1 MEVSRD
7 GILFHAR
14 REGLALGAYQDGKH
28 MSIGFGS
35 NKPGLRQGDTIT
47 VPEAFKDLVQNI
59 RDRERLLN
67 VLLKV
72 DVKQH
77 QYDALSSLLYQA
89 GRDDLEPV
97 VKLVNAGK
105 IEEAAKEFLEH
116 DVNAKGEHLPG
127 LLARRFREANL
138 FYTGEYG
145 DINPIPYWRGNPRAA
160 GVKQERYHVTE
171 KDLPMEGINEWLK
184 EQD

>member
-1 MEVSRD
+1 MEVSRN
-7 GILFHAR
+7 GILFHGR

-35 NKPGLRQGDTIT
+35 NKPHLRQGDTIT
-47 VPEAFKDLVQNI
+47 VPEAFRDLVRNI
-59 RDRERLLN
+59 KDRENILN
-67 VLLKV
+67 KMLKV

-77 QYDALSSLLYQA
+77 QYDALLSLLYQA
-89 GRDDLEPV
+89 GTDDLKPV
-97 VKLVNAGK
+97 VDLVNAGD
-105 IEEAAKEFLEH
+105 IEGAAREFLEH
-116 DVNAKGEHLPG
+116 DVNQAGDHLPG

-145 DINPIPYWRGNPRAA
+145 DINPIPYWQGNPRAA
-160 GVKQERYHVTE
+160 GVKQNWYTVTE

-184 EQD
+184 ASS

>member
-1 MEVSRD
+1 MEVSRN
-7 GILFHAR
+7 GILFHGR

-35 NKPGLRQGDTIT
+35 NKPGLRQGDTIG

-67 VLLKV
+67 TLLKV

-97 VKLVNAGK
+97 VALVNKGE
-105 IEEAAKEFLEH
+105 IEEAAKEFIKH

-145 DINPIPYWRGNPRAA
+145 DINPIPYWQGNPRAA
-160 GVKQERYHVTE
+160 GVKQNWYTVTE
-171 KDLPMEGINEWLK
+171 KDIPMEGINEWLK
-184 EQD
+184 A